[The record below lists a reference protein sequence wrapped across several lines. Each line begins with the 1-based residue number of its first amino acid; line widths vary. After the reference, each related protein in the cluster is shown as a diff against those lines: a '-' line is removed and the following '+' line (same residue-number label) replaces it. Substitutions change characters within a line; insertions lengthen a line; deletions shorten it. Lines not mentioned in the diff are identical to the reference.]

1 MTFTIPFIKSSYSL
15 KSRRVQRI
23 IAVQL
28 IFLLIAVFYTN
39 SSILSVHDTYNN
51 IINVNGTIVTATTT
65 NTNSNYDSPSYC
77 NNEGSLHQIA
87 LDMFHHSSPPGS
99 ASYTKLK
106 HVLGKWNVAFKYIL
120 FCTYKLIIPALPYMV
135 SNYWNV
141 IYCNSRSEWIL
152 LYIR

>member
-1 MTFTIPFIKSSYSL
+1 MTFTIPFIKSYSL
-15 KSRRVQRI
+15 KSRRLQRI

-51 IINVNGTIVTATTT
+51 IINVNGTIVT

-106 HVLGKWNVAFKYIL
+106 HVLGK
-120 FCTYKLIIPALPYMV
+120 
-135 SNYWNV
+135 
-141 IYCNSRSEWIL
+141 
-152 LYIR
+152 

>member
-1 MTFTIPFIKSSYSL
+1 
-15 KSRRVQRI
+15 VQRI

-51 IINVNGTIVTATTT
+51 IINVNGTIVGG
-65 NTNSNYDSPSYC
+65 TNSNYDSPSYC

-106 HVLGKWNVAFKYIL
+106 HVLGK
-120 FCTYKLIIPALPYMV
+120 
-135 SNYWNV
+135 
-141 IYCNSRSEWIL
+141 
-152 LYIR
+152 

>member
-1 MTFTIPFIKSSYSL
+1 MTFTIPFIKSYSL

-51 IINVNGTIVTATTT
+51 IINVNGTIVT

-106 HVLGKWNVAFKYIL
+106 HVLGK
-120 FCTYKLIIPALPYMV
+120 
-135 SNYWNV
+135 
-141 IYCNSRSEWIL
+141 
-152 LYIR
+152 

>member
-1 MTFTIPFIKSSYSL
+1 MTFTIPFIKSYSL
-15 KSRRVQRI
+15 KSRRVRVQRI

-51 IINVNGTIVTATTT
+51 IITVNGTIVGG
-65 NTNSNYDSPSYC
+65 TNSNYDSPSYC

-106 HVLGKWNVAFKYIL
+106 HVLGK
-120 FCTYKLIIPALPYMV
+120 
-135 SNYWNV
+135 
-141 IYCNSRSEWIL
+141 
-152 LYIR
+152 

>member
-1 MTFTIPFIKSSYSL
+1 MTFTFPFIKSYSL

-23 IAVQL
+23 LAVQL

-65 NTNSNYDSPSYC
+65 NTKSNYDSPSYC

-106 HVLGKWNVAFKYIL
+106 HVLGK
-120 FCTYKLIIPALPYMV
+120 
-135 SNYWNV
+135 
-141 IYCNSRSEWIL
+141 
-152 LYIR
+152 

>member
-1 MTFTIPFIKSSYSL
+1 MTFTIPFIKSYSIS
-15 KSRRVQRI
+15 SRRVQRI

-51 IINVNGTIVTATTT
+51 IINVNGT
-65 NTNSNYDSPSYC
+65 NTNSNYDSPSC

-106 HVLGKWNVAFKYIL
+106 HVLGKWNVALSIHSVLYIQAHYTRPFQWYQITEIL
-120 FCTYKLIIPALPYMV
+120 
-135 SNYWNV
+135 
-141 IYCNSRSEWIL
+141 YCNSRSEWIL